1 MSAFSDRD
9 RCGDADWCSL
19 TSTRRF
25 GNYPM
30 IRTAKIGTRKV
41 FLPGLLAVCAMALVT
56 AGCSDPQPPV
66 AEDPTAETTTAK
78 PVDFDPCT
86 DIPQSVLKSEG
97 LALTGPEDWERDG
110 TKAHGCGYIV
120 TENGYD
126 VRIVRTTRTLADI
139 KAKFADS
146 YREEQFGSRTGA
158 FYGLFAHRGA
168 ESCVVNLAMKTG
180 SLQFD
185 LANPATG
192 VNGDTDS
199 CVLVTNLVNKV
210 LPSIPKDA

>member
-1 MSAFSDRD
+1 MRNLSR
-9 RCGDADWCSL
+9 
-19 TSTRRF
+19 TRSRL
-25 GNYPM
+25 
-30 IRTAKIGTRKV
+30 R
-41 FLPGLLAVCAMALVT
+41 PGLLAVGVFALT
-56 AGCSDPQPPV
+56 AAGCSDPQS
-66 AEDPTAETTTAK
+66 EPTGAPAATATAATQA
-78 PVDFDPCT
+78 DFDPCA

-146 YREEQFGSRTGA
+146 YREEQFGTRTGA
-158 FYGLFAHRGA
+158 FYGLFAHRGP

-199 CVLVTNLVNKV
+199 CVLVTNLVNKI
-210 LPSIPKDA
+210 LPSIPEDA